1 MASRVDVDVEVDDE
15 AIAFELPHV
24 EQVQADLRSRMDRVV
39 EVAKAIAPVDTGL
52 YRSRISRIT
61 EDDLDG
67 AVHVEADT
75 HYAIY
80 VEHGTRQTDRHGR
93 SIHPPRYTLSTA
105 LDAAGG
111 DH

>member
-1 MASRVDVDVEVDDE
+1 MSSEVTVTVEIDEE
-15 AIAFELPHV
+15 AIASLALSRPV
-24 EQVQADLRSRMDRVV
+24 QSDLEQRMDRVV
-39 EVAKAIAPVDTGL
+39 QVAQAIAPVDTGR
-52 YRSRISRIT
+52 YRSSIHRIP
-61 EDDLDG
+61 EPDPDG
-67 AVHVEADT
+67 AVSVEANV

-80 VEHGTRQTDRHGR
+80 VEHGTRQTDRNGR

>member
-1 MASRVDVDVEVDDE
+1 MSSEVTVTVEVDED
-15 AIAFELPHV
+15 ALHGVPHLR
-24 EQVQADLRSRMDRVV
+24 EVQADLEQRMDRVA
-39 EVAKAIAPVDTGL
+39 ETARSIAPVDTGR
-52 YRSRISRIT
+52 YKASIHRVP
-61 EDDLDG
+61 EPGPDG
-67 AVHVEADT
+67 EMSVEANVP
-75 HYAIY
+75 YAIY

>member
-1 MASRVDVDVEVDDE
+1 MATQVDVHVDVDEE
-15 AIAFELPHV
+15 AIEFELPV
-24 EQVQADLRSRMDRVV
+24 SDEVQADLKARMDKVV
-39 EVAKAIAPVDTGL
+39 EVAQQIAPVDTGL
-52 YRSRISRIT
+52 YRSRIHRV
-61 EDDLDG
+61 EQADHDG
-67 AVHVEADT
+67 SVHVEANT

-80 VEHGTRQTDRHGR
+80 VEWGTRQTDRHGR

>member
-1 MASRVDVDVEVDDE
+1 MASKVEIEVEVDDE
-15 AIAFELPHV
+15 AIEFELPHDD
-24 EQVQADLRSRMDRVV
+24 EVQADLRGRMDKVV
-39 EVAKAIAPVDTGL
+39 EVAKQIAPVDTGL

-61 EDDLDG
+61 DDDPDG
-67 AVHVEADT
+67 AIHVEANT

>member
-1 MASRVDVDVEVDDE
+1 MASRVEIDVEIDDE
-15 AIAFELPHV
+15 AIQFDLPLV
-24 EQVQADLRSRMDRVV
+24 DEVQDDLKGRMDKVV

-61 EDDLDG
+61 EDDPDG
-67 AVHVEADT
+67 VVHVEANT

-93 SIHPPRYTLSTA
+93 SIHPPRFTLSTA
-105 LDAAGG
+105 LDAASG